1 MHIVM
6 SVSAAIATHLVLAL
20 TLSSTVLVVT
30 ACSGALATGP
40 KPFLLEWETSASEV
54 EVGES
59 FTLTIRIY
67 EVQQPGEHG
76 GISVSFPSLT
86 DGGDS
91 GDTFSS
97 TVADVEAISYTTG
110 LSNVAFHNPGKT
122 IYHKDDNRMFPAEH
136 MLVESD
142 DPSWSPSDDR
152 TLTLRI
158 TPKRGGEFPMRLRG
172 WICAEEYTRC
182 KRNPVSG
189 DEIDQQGHGVTVVT
203 VAVSPTSN

>member
-1 MHIVM
+1 M
-6 SVSAAIATHLVLAL
+6 SVSAAIAIHLILAL
-20 TLSSTVLVVT
+20 ALSSTVLVVP
-30 ACSGALATGP
+30 ACGGALATGP
-40 KPFLLEWETSASEV
+40 KPFLLDWETSPSEV

-86 DGGDS
+86 DSGDS

-97 TVADVEAISYTTG
+97 TVADVEAISYTSG
-110 LSNVAFHNPGKT
+110 LSNVAFHGPGKT
-122 IYHKDDNRMFPAEH
+122 IYHKDDNRMFPAENL
-136 MLVESD
+136 LVESD
-142 DPSWSPSDDR
+142 DTSWSPSDDR

-158 TPKRGGEFPMRLRG
+158 TPRRSGEFPMRLRG

-189 DEIDQQGHGVTVVT
+189 DVTDQQGHGVNVVT
-203 VAVSPTSN
+203 VVVSADPN

>member
-1 MHIVM
+1 M
-6 SVSAAIATHLVLAL
+6 SVSAAIATHLVLGLA
-20 TLSSTVLVVT
+20 LSSTILAVT
-30 ACSGALATGP
+30 ACGGALATGP
-40 KPFLLEWETSASEV
+40 KPFLLDWETSASEV

-67 EVQQPGEHG
+67 EVQLPGEHG
-76 GISVSFPSLT
+76 GVSVSFPSLT
-86 DGGDS
+86 DGS
-91 GDTFSS
+91 HSSDTFSS
-97 TVADVEAISYTTG
+97 TVADVEAVSYTTG
-110 LSNVAFHNPGKT
+110 LSNVAFHGPGKT

-136 MLVESD
+136 LLVESD

-158 TPKRGGEFPMRLRG
+158 TPKRSGEFPIRLRG

-189 DEIDQQGHGVTVVT
+189 DEIDQQGHGVDVVT
-203 VAVSPTSN
+203 VVVSATSN